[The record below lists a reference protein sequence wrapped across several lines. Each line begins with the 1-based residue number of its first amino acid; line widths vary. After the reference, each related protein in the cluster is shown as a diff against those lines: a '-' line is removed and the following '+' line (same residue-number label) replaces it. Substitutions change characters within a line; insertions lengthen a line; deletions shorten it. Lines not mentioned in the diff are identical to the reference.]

1 MQSAVLCVCVCVC
14 SCLSFCSCEKLLV
27 LPHVRSAAP
36 PHALPRTSS
45 FVVTGI
51 YCDVAAFLAV
61 LHASHSFSQG
71 HMEEEESLVIKN

>member
-1 MQSAVLCVCVCVC
+1 M
-14 SCLSFCSCEKLLV
+14 
-27 LPHVRSAAP
+27 RSAAPP